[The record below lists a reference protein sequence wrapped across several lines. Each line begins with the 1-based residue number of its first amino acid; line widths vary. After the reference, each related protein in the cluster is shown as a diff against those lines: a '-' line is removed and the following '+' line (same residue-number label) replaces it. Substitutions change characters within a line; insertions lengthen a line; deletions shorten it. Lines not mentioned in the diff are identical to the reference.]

1 MTSLITGVSERIG
14 VSPKETE
21 RFFKFLVVGAIGFVV
36 DFAVFNLL
44 IGPFGAWVEPG
55 HWLYDLLTGFGLS
68 HDFVTHLAPTLA
80 STVSFTLAV
89 ISNFIWNRYWTYPD
103 SRSKSRRRQFVMFLV
118 VSTVG
123 IFIRIPIVT
132 ILNPIFKEVLKT
144 MPLFAPYANRLAA
157 NMALAVAVLV
167 VLFWNFFVNRFWTY
181 NDVD

>member
-1 MTSLITGVSERIG
+1 MTTIITGVSERFGIK
-14 VSPKETE
+14 PKEAE

-44 IGPFGAWVEPG
+44 IGPFGNGLEPG
-55 HWLYDLLTGFGLS
+55 HWLYGFLTGFGLS
-68 HDFVTHLAPTLA
+68 SDFVIHLAPTLA

-89 ISNFIWNRYWTYPD
+89 ISNFLWNRHWTYPD
-103 SRSKSRRRQFVMFLV
+103 SRSKSRRRQFVMFMI

-132 ILNPIFKEVLKT
+132 LLNPVFKSALKT
-144 MPLFAPYANRLAA
+144 MPLLAPYANRLAA
-157 NMALAVAVLV
+157 NMALAVAVVV

-181 NDVD
+181 NDVE